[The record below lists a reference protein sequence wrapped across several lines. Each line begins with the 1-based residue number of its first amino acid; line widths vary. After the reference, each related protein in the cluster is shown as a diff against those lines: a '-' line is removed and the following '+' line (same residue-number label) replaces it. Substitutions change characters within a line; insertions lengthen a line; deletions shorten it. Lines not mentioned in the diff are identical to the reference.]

1 MNYLQR
7 PKMRQLLPLAKSPI
21 AKPKAKRGQNFT
33 GIATAKHPRMNV
45 SLYQAASALNAM
57 DRWQE
62 TIAENLASASV
73 PGFKKQDFSFAAV
86 QTGLH
91 PVPAIA
97 GASRAMLMAG
107 GQASTNFQPGE
118 FRITNVKTDL
128 AVDGKGFFEVRLPN
142 GATAYT
148 RDGEFHI
155 DAQGQL
161 VTKEGYAVQGDAGSI
176 TFDLNNYAEPSISAT
191 GEVSQGIDLK
201 GRIRLTEFG
210 NPKLLTRLSG
220 GYFAADNPNANA
232 APSITSTVRQGAL
245 EAANTSVVMEM
256 ANLMTA
262 MRTFEANQRM
272 AQIHDDRIARAIND
286 LGNIS

>member
-1 MNYLQR
+1 
-7 PKMRQLLPLAKSPI
+7 
-21 AKPKAKRGQNFT
+21 
-33 GIATAKHPRMNV
+33 MNV

-62 TIAENLASASV
+62 TIAENLASGSV

-86 QTGLH
+86 QAGLH
-91 PVPAIA
+91 AAPAAA
-97 GASRAMLMAG
+97 GTTRALLMSG

-118 FRITNVKTDL
+118 FRITNLNTDL
-128 AVDGKGFFEVRLPN
+128 AVDGKGFFDVRLPN
-142 GATAYT
+142 GSNAYT
-148 RDGEFHI
+148 RDGEFHL

-161 VTKEGYAVQGDAGSI
+161 VTKEGYAVQGDSGPI
-176 TFDLNNYAEPSISAT
+176 VIDLSKDKDKEMSVTST
-191 GEVSQGIDLK
+191 GEVFQGIDLK

-220 GYFAADNPNANA
+220 GYFTADNSA
-232 APSITSTVRQGAL
+232 APAPSSASTVRQGAL

-256 ANLMTA
+256 ANLITA

-272 AQIHDDRIARAIND
+272 AQIHDDRIAQAIND
-286 LGNIS
+286 LGNLS

>member
-1 MNYLQR
+1 
-7 PKMRQLLPLAKSPI
+7 
-21 AKPKAKRGQNFT
+21 
-33 GIATAKHPRMNV
+33 MNV

-62 TIAENLASASV
+62 TIAENLASSSV

-86 QTGLH
+86 QAGLH
-91 PVPAIA
+91 AAPAAA
-97 GASRAMLMAG
+97 GSTRALLMSG
-107 GQASTNFQPGE
+107 GQATTNFQPGE

-128 AVDGKGFFEVRLPN
+128 AVDGKGFFEVQLPN
-142 GATAYT
+142 GSMAYT
-148 RDGEFHI
+148 RDGEFHL

-161 VTKEGYAVQGDAGSI
+161 VTKEGYAVQGDSGPIAI
-176 TFDLNNYAEPSISAT
+176 DLNNYTEMSVSSV
-191 GEVSQGIDLK
+191 GEVFQGIDLK
-201 GRIRLTEFG
+201 GRIRLTEFS
-210 NPKLLTRLSG
+210 NPKGLTRLSG
-220 GYFAADNPNANA
+220 GYFTAENPNVGAT
-232 APSITSTVRQGAL
+232 PSTASTVRQGAL

-272 AQIHDDRIARAIND
+272 AQIHDDRIAKAIND

>member
-1 MNYLQR
+1 
-7 PKMRQLLPLAKSPI
+7 
-21 AKPKAKRGQNFT
+21 
-33 GIATAKHPRMNV
+33 MNV

-73 PGFKKQDFSFAAV
+73 PGFKKQDFSFATV
-86 QTGLH
+86 QAGLH
-91 PVPAIA
+91 PASAAA
-97 GASRAMLMAG
+97 GASRAVLMSG
-107 GQASTNFQPGE
+107 GQPSTNFQPGE
-118 FRITNVKTDL
+118 FRITGVKTDL
-128 AVDGKGFFEVRLPN
+128 AIDGKGFFEVRLPN

-161 VTKEGYAVQGDAGSI
+161 VTKEGYAVQGDGGPI
-176 TFDLNNYAEPSISAT
+176 TLDLNNYAQPSVSTT

-210 NPKLLTRLSG
+210 NSKLLTRLSG
-220 GYFAADNPNANA
+220 GYFAADNPA
-232 APSITSTVRQGAL
+232 ADSTPSTASTVRQGAL
-245 EAANTSVVMEM
+245 EAANTSVVLEM

-272 AQIHDDRIARAIND
+272 AQIHDDRIARAINE
-286 LGNIS
+286 LGNVAG